1 MSIDEELYLTID
13 SSNNAYTKTLKI
25 FKENNIPEK
34 DIIKEERARRK
45 GRPRKEE
52 GGTKENEQK
61 EQTSN
66 K

>member
-1 MSIDEELYLTID
+1 MAQLIIDENRAAIGNKVADE
-13 SSNNAYTKTLKI
+13 AQ
-25 FKENNIPEK
+25 

>member
-1 MSIDEELYLTID
+1 MANKIIKFNTKVIH
-13 SSNNAYTKTLKI
+13 NNNVYLKI
-25 FKENNIPEK
+25 SDVAK